1 MGTGAQHVL
10 RGRFEVL
17 EEIGEGGFARVYSA
31 RETTTGQRVALK
43 VLKDGFQNDKEVMER
58 FRREVFAVA
67 SINSPHVVG
76 LKDFGI
82 SGDEF
87 FIAMEF
93 VEGPTLRDVID
104 QHDWS
109 ADSVHTIIGQ
119 VASALEAAHEQT
131 IVHRDLKPENVMI
144 VSGPNDTML
153 VKVLDFG
160 LAKLA
165 DLERNLGLA
174 PLTRVGM
181 CFGTPQYMSPELI
194 YGKPVDRSVDLFA
207 LGVMTYEMI
216 AGRRPWDGSQP
227 QEVMVAVV
235 KTPLQ
240 PILSTHPSMA
250 RRLDHINRFLARALA
265 KKKDERPP
273 DAAEFLGELS
283 EAIYGE
289 RRQVTTPAFRDAP
302 AELSAI
308 HTRLP
313 ANRPRAD
320 ETQIDMNP
328 ATRMDMSAEKTVEF
342 QAIPRHE
349 RPERPVT
356 PQPDGAADTVINQTG
371 RSGRLSSVWIPS
383 IPSSPSLEEPLEPLE
398 PPTPSHLSNDHTETT
413 KRRGSNGFGA
423 QVTAPSMPI
432 DTQSYPVA
440 QKPRSRWVVFALVG
454 GLVILMVVA
463 AAVGFLIGRGH

>member
-1 MGTGAQHVL
+1 MSTGAQQVL

-17 EEIGEGGFARVYSA
+17 EEIGEGGFARVYAA
-31 RETTTGQRVALK
+31 REATTGQRVALK
-43 VLKDGFQNDKEVMER
+43 VLKDGFQNDKEVIER

-109 ADSVHTIIGQ
+109 ADSVYTIIGQ
-119 VASALEAAHEQT
+119 VASALEAAHAQN

-144 VSGPNDTML
+144 VSGPDDTML
-153 VKVLDFG
+153 IKVLDFG

-165 DLERNLGLA
+165 ELERNLGLA

-194 YGKPVDRSVDLFA
+194 YGKAVDRSVDLFA

-216 AGRRPWDGSQP
+216 AGRRPWDGAAP

-240 PILSTHPSMA
+240 PITKVHPSMA
-250 RRLDHINRFLARALA
+250 RRLEPINRFLARVLSKRKEGA
-265 KKKDERPP
+265 RPMP
-273 DAAEFLGELS
+273 ACSCASSRRRSTRSDAAC
-283 EAIYGE
+283 
-289 RRQVTTPAFRDAP
+289 
-302 AELSAI
+302 
-308 HTRLP
+308 
-313 ANRPRAD
+313 
-320 ETQIDMNP
+320 
-328 ATRMDMSAEKTVEF
+328 
-342 QAIPRHE
+342 
-349 RPERPVT
+349 
-356 PQPDGAADTVINQTG
+356 
-371 RSGRLSSVWIPS
+371 
-383 IPSSPSLEEPLEPLE
+383 
-398 PPTPSHLSNDHTETT
+398 
-413 KRRGSNGFGA
+413 
-423 QVTAPSMPI
+423 
-432 DTQSYPVA
+432 
-440 QKPRSRWVVFALVG
+440 RSRRSATPRPSCRRSTCACRAPYAP
-454 GLVILMVVA
+454 M
-463 AAVGFLIGRGH
+463 RRRST